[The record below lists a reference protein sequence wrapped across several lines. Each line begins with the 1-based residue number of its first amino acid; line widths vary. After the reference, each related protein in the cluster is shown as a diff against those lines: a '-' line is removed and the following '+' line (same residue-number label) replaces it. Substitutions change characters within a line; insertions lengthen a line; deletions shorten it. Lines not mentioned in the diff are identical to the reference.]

1 MAEFGDTDGRPG
13 ANGGRVET
21 NRKPQV
27 RVSSLH
33 IQAPVEP
40 PRARVNLPLPPP
52 IAVIDPTP
60 YDLAGFEPDP
70 ARPPLVDDRVAE
82 PAGEHD
88 PQEQTRTSII
98 ESFRSSLEPG
108 EIQANTLP
116 ILITVSALAAVG
128 AVLAGP
134 SPTGGPVVDA
144 ILTSAFSAL
153 VISAAPRAR
162 RDAFLAMTAM
172 AMVFTG
178 GQVWLLAAV
187 ASFALALA
195 LVYFMRIHPMRYFAA
210 AAVGAALAL
219 QGIMRFPG
227 IGFTGSASLLAACAV
242 SPVLLSAL
250 RNLTL
255 DSRRTAMRVVLGVTV
270 FAIIASG
277 TAALAAFYGRSS
289 AEAGIQRAND
299 GIDAATKAQ
308 QEEAVQLLGFA
319 SGHFRAAANNFGIW
333 WSKPSRLVPIVAQHA
348 RALEVAAVQGEALA
362 DAAIQVATT
371 ADLDQVRGD
380 GGRIDIA
387 TLRSISGELV
397 STTKSLDSAVVE
409 LDDASS
415 PWLLPLIQNR
425 LNEAS
430 EQLTDASED
439 ISVAADAAALMPGL
453 LGGDGK
459 RVYLVIFTNPAESRE
474 GGGFGGAYGILEA
487 DNGKLELLRSGRGE
501 ELNRQATEQGVADPS
516 SYPTAYMNYKVE
528 KFFGNLMGTPDF
540 PTIARA
546 AREIFPQMGGEP
558 IDGVVALDPYALGAL
573 LELSGPIQVPGV
585 DEPFSGDNVA
595 QFLLVDQ
602 YVDFEGIANEE
613 REDFLGS
620 IAGEA
625 FASLV
630 NSNIPS
636 PTKLGDLLGKV
647 GREKR
652 IMIHTFNEAE
662 NEFLRSLNL
671 DGAIADVGFETDF
684 ISVIH
689 DDAAPTKLDA
699 YFHRNVIYDVQFDPD
714 SRQLEGTLTI
724 ELRNEAPADLPDYV
738 QGEPGFYYDLE
749 PGTHRVR
756 LSVYTNKNV
765 RTITR
770 DGVPVRLERY
780 IEYERARTLTFVDV
794 PRGETVTLVA
804 QVTGRVEGAGGLQ
817 IYFASQ
823 PTVHADSVTVR
834 VRPSPGWL
842 IAGTD
847 ANEFVSDFE
856 LTEDTVLQTGFIRE

>member
-1 MAEFGDTDGRPG
+1 MAEFGDDTDDRRRADRRPVIGPRG
-13 ANGGRVET
+13 ASPE
-21 NRKPQV
+21 
-27 RVSSLH
+27 
-33 IQAPVEP
+33 QA
-40 PRARVNLPLPPP
+40 RGPLPPP
-52 IAVIDPTP
+52 TAVVDPTP
-60 YDLAGFEPDP
+60 YDLVGFERDPHGPSTAAGRAPDAAP
-70 ARPPLVDDRVAE
+70 RANGQSARPDDRQRASGRASV
-82 PAGEHD
+82 
-88 PQEQTRTSII
+88 R
-98 ESFRSSLEPG
+98 ESFRSSLEPS
-108 EIQANTLP
+108 EIKANTLP

-134 SPTGGPVVDA
+134 APTGGPMVDA
-144 ILTSAFSAL
+144 ILTSLFVAL
-153 VISAAPRAR
+153 VVSAAPRAR

-178 GQVWLLAAV
+178 PQIWLLAAV
-187 ASFALALA
+187 ASFVLALA
-195 LVYFMRIHPMRYFAA
+195 LVYLMRIHPMRYYAA
-210 AAVGAALAL
+210 AAVGAALAV

-227 IGFTGSASLLAACAV
+227 VGFNGSASLLAAGAV
-242 SPVLLSAL
+242 CPVLFSAF
-250 RNLTL
+250 RNLTP
-255 DSRRTAMRVVLGVTV
+255 DARRLSIRAAIGVAVFTTV
-270 FAIIASG
+270 ASG
-277 TAALAAFYGRSS
+277 AAGLAALYGRPS

-308 QEEAVQLLGFA
+308 QAEAVQLLGYA
-319 SGHFRAAANNFGIW
+319 SGHFGAAADNFSIW
-333 WSKPSRLVPIVAQHA
+333 WSKPARLVPVVAQHA
-348 RALEVAAVQGEALA
+348 RALEVAAVQGQALA
-362 DAAIQVATT
+362 DAAIRAATT

-380 GGRIDIA
+380 GGRIDIP
-387 TLRSISGELV
+387 TLRSIGAELV
-397 STTKSLDSAVVE
+397 STTESLDNAVVE
-409 LDDASS
+409 LSDADS
-415 PWLLPLIQNR
+415 PWLLPLIQAR
-425 LNEAS
+425 LDEAS
-430 EQLTDASED
+430 EQLADASVD
-439 ISVAADAAALMPGL
+439 IERAADAAALMPGL

-459 RVYLVIFTNPAESRE
+459 RTYLIIFTNPAESRE
-474 GGGFGGAYGILEA
+474 GGGFGGAYGVLEA
-487 DNGKLELLRSGRGE
+487 NNGKLELLRSGRGE
-501 ELNRQATEQGVADPS
+501 ELNLQASEEGVADPS
-516 SYPTAYMNYKVE
+516 SYPTAYMNYNIQ

-546 AREIFPQMGGEP
+546 AREIFPQMGGEQ

-573 LELSGPIQVPGV
+573 LELSGPIDVPGI

-595 QFLLVDQ
+595 QFLLIDQ
-602 YVDFEGIANEE
+602 YVEFEGISNNE

-652 IMIHTFNEAE
+652 IMIHTFNEEE

-671 DGAIADVGFETDF
+671 DGAIPNVGFDTDF
-684 ISVIH
+684 VSVIH

-699 YFHRNVIYDVQFDPD
+699 YFRRNVIYDVQFDPET
-714 SRQLEGTLTI
+714 RELEGTLTI
-724 ELRNEAPADLPDYV
+724 ELHNEAPAGLPDYV

-770 DGVPVRLERY
+770 DGVEVRLERY

-804 QVTGRVEGAGGLQ
+804 QITGRVEGVGGLQ
-817 IYFASQ
+817 VYFASQ
-823 PTVHADSVTVR
+823 PTVNADDVTVR
-834 VRPSPGWL
+834 VRPTAGWL
-842 IAGTD
+842 ISGTN
-847 ANEFVSDFE
+847 ASEFVSTFE
-856 LTEDTVLQTGFIRE
+856 LTEDTVLQTGFVRN